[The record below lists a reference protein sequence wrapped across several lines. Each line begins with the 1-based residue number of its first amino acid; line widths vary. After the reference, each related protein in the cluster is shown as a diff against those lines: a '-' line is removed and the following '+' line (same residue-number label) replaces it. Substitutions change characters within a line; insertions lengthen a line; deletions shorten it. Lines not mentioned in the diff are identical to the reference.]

1 MLSFHGLAT
10 SKKTCKRTFRVP
22 QPPYE
27 RLTQLN
33 ASGTTSAVRHECD
46 PQADDGF
53 HARIEAL
60 PTHKHSATCLRAT
73 FTMHEYIAR
82 SPEKSLAFVSV
93 LKIL

>member
-22 QPPYE
+22 QPQYE

-33 ASGTTSAVRHECD
+33 ASGTTSAVRLCD

-60 PTHKHSATCLRAT
+60 PTHKHSATCLRST
-73 FTMHEYIAR
+73 FTMHEFIAR

-93 LKIL
+93 LKEL